1 MIAPLVSLAAS
12 LAPTVFQ
19 TILGVN
25 QNQQA
30 QDVAPGARPVYE
42 IPDAAKRSLELQRRA
57 AAGNMP
63 GYDTTRESIEAAGA
77 NAVLQGS
84 KFGNPNITQA
94 YRGVTSALKDLGV
107 ENAGFRERQMNNLID
122 SYSNFAGYE
131 EKAFDINQM
140 QPYEYALQQ
149 AQMLKN
155 ASNQNIYG
163 ALGDAAAGIINTM
176 SAYSMGGNGKSAD
189 PNANKVSLSTGT
201 GTENGLPLNENFTTQ
216 KTISPETYSQL
227 SDMLKQVSATQGG
240 VLPVVSDPTMDAKIN
255 MLISNPAMMGELYR
269 IIQNLNIKT
278 R

>member
-1 MIAPLVSLAAS
+1 
-12 LAPTVFQ
+12 
-19 TILGVN
+19 
-25 QNQQA
+25 
-30 QDVAPGARPVYE
+30 
-42 IPDAAKRSLELQRRA
+42 
-57 AAGNMP
+57 
-63 GYDTTRESIEAAGA
+63 
-77 NAVLQGS
+77 
-84 KFGNPNITQA
+84 
-94 YRGVTSALKDLGV
+94 
-107 ENAGFRERQMNNLID
+107 
-122 SYSNFAGYE
+122 
-131 EKAFDINQM
+131 
-140 QPYEYALQQ
+140 
-149 AQMLKN
+149 MLKN

-240 VLPVVSDPTMDAKIN
+240 VLPVVSDPAMDAKIN

>member
-94 YRGVTSALKDLGV
+94 YRGVTSA
-107 ENAGFRERQMNNLID
+107 
-122 SYSNFAGYE
+122 S
-131 EKAFDINQM
+131 
-140 QPYEYALQQ
+140 
-149 AQMLKN
+149 LKN
-155 ASNQNIYG
+155 GTVSGINDCNSGGRTSSTRRLNRESVARTVC
-163 ALGDAAAGIINTM
+163 AG
-176 SAYSMGGNGKSAD
+176 
-189 PNANKVSLSTGT
+189 
-201 GTENGLPLNENFTTQ
+201 Q
-216 KTISPETYSQL
+216 HQPER
-227 SDMLKQVSATQGG
+227 VRA
-240 VLPVVSDPTMDAKIN
+240 
-255 MLISNPAMMGELYR
+255 R
-269 IIQNLNIKT
+269 
-278 R
+278 